1 MGRIPRK
8 RQEKTKW
15 IKRIKR
21 TTKKL
26 HQEQLERTPK
36 NGDKMNIEITYNEA
50 KQILSSL
57 HETENSLFGF
67 TSSWRVNAKIEMI
80 DGIKKKI
87 YEQMK
92 NPTTGEKKW
101 KKHTLEHK

>member
-1 MGRIPRK
+1 
-8 RQEKTKW
+8 
-15 IKRIKR
+15 
-21 TTKKL
+21 
-26 HQEQLERTPK
+26 
-36 NGDKMNIEITYNEA
+36 MNIEITYNEA

-92 NPTTGEKKW
+92 SPAAGEKN
-101 KKHTLEHK
+101 KKSRRNPGFFLYTKFLI

>member
-1 MGRIPRK
+1 
-8 RQEKTKW
+8 
-15 IKRIKR
+15 
-21 TTKKL
+21 
-26 HQEQLERTPK
+26 
-36 NGDKMNIEITYNEA
+36 MNIEITYNEA

-67 TSSWRVNAKIEMI
+67 TSSWRVNAKIEII

-92 NPTTGEKKW
+92 SPAAGENKNVSNN
-101 KKHTLEHK
+101 L